1 MQRRQFDN
9 KEAELFSLHAEAL
22 GKSAALYATLRLL
35 LRHSGVSA
43 INPDRDQPKAIDRAI
58 AVEYVSDFEAA
69 VNLARQRIIASGRDY
84 LWDDFRRLL
93 LNSSELLDKEF
104 RIPADNWRALVR
116 VFGRI
121 LHERKICPR
130 EYFHRIKRRTPSAL

>member
-1 MQRRQFDN
+1 MQASD
-9 KEAELFSLHAEAL
+9 KAAEIFSRHAEAL
-22 GKSAALYATLRLL
+22 GKASALYTQLRLL
-35 LRHSGVSA
+35 LKHSGVSA
-43 INPDRDQPKAIDRAI
+43 INPDRDVPRSINRAI
-58 AVEYVSDFEAA
+58 AVEYCADFEAA
-69 VNLARQRIIASGRDY
+69 VNFARQRIVASGRDY
-84 LWDDFRRLL
+84 LWDDFRHLL

-121 LHERKICPR
+121 LHDRKICPR

>member
-1 MQRRQFDN
+1 MQVSD
-9 KEAELFSLHAEAL
+9 KAAEIFSLHAEAL

-43 INPDRDQPKAIDRAI
+43 INFDRSVPRSINRAI

-69 VNLARQRIIASGRDY
+69 VNLARKRILASGRDY
-84 LWDDFRRLL
+84 LWDDFRHLL